1 MLNILNSLKSY
12 QLESYKRCFAVVH
25 DQIDIYDSTWCKS
38 DFVEVTNAKLVLKP
52 FRRDP
57 P

>member
-1 MLNILNSLKSY
+1 MIKLI
-12 QLESYKRCFAVVH
+12 FMIVH
-25 DQIDIYDSTWCKS
+25 GARVI
-38 DFVEVTNAKLVLKP
+38 FVEVTNAKLVLKP